1 MNSEPPVGV
10 VHFDTPTI
18 RNMLSQ
24 LRRRVVVTGLGI
36 CSPLGTKVSL
46 VWKKLLEGQ
55 SGIRSL
61 PDEIQG
67 IDYSML
73 PCQVAGLI
81 PRGSNPG
88 EFNQADHVSKSEK
101 KTMGSDSVF
110 ALACAEEAL
119 QDAKWFPQTEQERIA
134 TGVSVGSAGSS
145 EAEMFFTANEHL
157 RLGQYRK
164 ISPYMIPSL
173 LPNMSAG
180 NISLRY
186 MLKGPNHSVCTACA
200 AGTHSIGDAACMIA
214 RGVCEVMVAGAS
226 EGVLHPAILAGFCRA
241 QALCTKFNH
250 DPLRASRP
258 FDLKRAGFVP
268 SEGAGVLILEEI
280 EHAMKRK
287 ANIYAEIL
295 GYGMSGDAYH
305 LTAPDPDGNGAQ
317 RAMKAAMND
326 AGLQPEAVGH
336 INVHATSTRLG
347 DAAENNAVKKVFGD
361 HSCNLLI
368 YAPKGAL
375 GHLQGAAGAVEAI
388 LTVLSVKEGVIP
400 PNLNLEEKEPEFDLK
415 YVTGEPAQWNTE
427 GGKRRIA
434 LINSFGFGG
443 TNASLCIGEY

>member
-1 MNSEPPVGV
+1 
-10 VHFDTPTI
+10 
-18 RNMLSQ
+18 MLSQ

-67 IDYSML
+67 IDCSML

-88 EFNQADHVSKSEK
+88 EFNQADHVNKSEE

-110 ALACAEEAL
+110 SLACAEEAL

-134 TGVSVGSAGSS
+134 TGVSIGSAGTSDVEEFS
-145 EAEMFFTANEHL
+145 NADRL
-157 RLGQYRK
+157 RRNGHYRK
-164 ISPYMIPSL
+164 ITPYL
-173 LPNMSAG
+173 LPKLLPSMSSG
-180 NISLRY
+180 NVSIRY
-186 MLKGPNHSVCTACA
+186 GLHGPNCCTSTSCVSGLLSVGEA
-200 AGTHSIGDAACMIA
+200 ASIVS
-214 RGVCEVMVAGAS
+214 RGVCELMVAGTS
-226 EGVLHPAILAGFCRA
+226 QGTLHPTILAGFSRA

-258 FDLKRAGFVP
+258 FDSKRAGFVP
-268 SEGAGVLILEEI
+268 SEGAGVLILEEL
-280 EHAMKRK
+280 EHAKKRN

-295 GYGMSGDAYH
+295 GYGMSGDAH
-305 LTAPDPDGNGAQ
+305 HITSPHPDGNGAQ

-336 INVHATSTRLG
+336 INVHATSTRLR

-361 HSCNLLI
+361 HSYNLLI

-434 LINSFGFGG
+434 LTNSFGFGG
-443 TNASLCIGEY
+443 ANASLCIGEYIE